1 MVTRSVPRHIS
12 TLLMSAPLTK
22 DAPGFVAQ
30 LQEIDGLGEPEM
42 LLTNAVR
49 ERSHLSVRPEL
60 MGRTS
65 RN

>member
-1 MVTRSVPRHIS
+1 M
-12 TLLMSAPLTK
+12 TK

-49 ERSHLSVRPEL
+49 DRSHLSVRPEL